1 MPRDWLGWTSPKWP
15 ILCWVGCNTLTQSI
29 NQCCYCQLL
38 MWWCVS
44 VAELEKPVTVIR
56 SNYQVQC
63 RYLCSSSNPA
73 VLNSKKSKYGYSFGV
88 IGEKS
93 IVKRDSLPRRK
104 SCVFVYVTSV
114 TIFVR
119 RHPFTVVFDYRWLIT
134 TALSSDIMLLLKIV
148 YCMLDC
154 VRKHL
159 FNEPG

>member
-1 MPRDWLGWTSPKWP
+1 M
-15 ILCWVGCNTLTQSI
+15 
-29 NQCCYCQLL
+29 
-38 MWWCVS
+38 
-44 VAELEKPVTVIR
+44 TVIR

-119 RHPFTVVFDYRWLIT
+119 RHPFTVVFDYR
-134 TALSSDIMLLLKIV
+134 
-148 YCMLDC
+148 
-154 VRKHL
+154 
-159 FNEPG
+159 